1 MSQTKLITLSVEQAE
16 EVAESI
22 EWIATEDIKDFDEEE
37 LEMHKHIISAFYS
50 IQNQLKE
57 VAK

>member
-1 MSQTKLITLSVEQAE
+1 MMSQTKLITLSVEQAE

-22 EWIATEDIKDFDEEE
+22 EWIAKDKSFDKEE
-37 LEMHKHIISAFYS
+37 LEMHKHIISAFHS

-57 VAK
+57 VQ

>member
-1 MSQTKLITLSVEQAE
+1 MSQTKLITLSVKEAE

-22 EWIATEDIKDFDEEE
+22 EWIATDKSFDKEE

-57 VAK
+57 LE